1 MTSTS
6 AETGP
11 VLLFDASCVLCDR
24 SVSLVAAREEGDALR
39 FAALR
44 SPAGER
50 LLAEHG
56 LGDDPPDSLVLV
68 EDGRAWIRSDAALRV
83 AARMRPP
90 WRWLAVLRVVPRPIR
105 DLGYRLVARLR
116 YRLFG
121 RKTGEACGL
130 PPQGLAGRVLA
141 EGMMAEDGPAESTP
155 V

>member
-1 MTSTS
+1 MTSPS

-24 SVSLVAAREEGDALR
+24 SVSLVAAREDGDDLR

-50 LLAEHG
+50 LLAGHG
-56 LGDDPPDSLVLV
+56 LAEDPPDSLVLV

-90 WRWLAVLRVVPRPIR
+90 WRWLALLRVLPRPIR

-130 PPQGLAGRVLA
+130 PPRGLSERVLPD
-141 EGMMAEDGPAESTP
+141 GMVSADGGG
-155 V
+155 